1 MTALAL
7 LGADLRAY
15 RERSGR
21 SLRQTARH
29 VGRSPAWLSRVETG
43 HDTPGAGALATLA
56 EYLGADRLAL
66 DHWLALAGHVA
77 PDITA
82 AMLAH
87 PERWAAVRA
96 MLAIGGAL

>member
-1 MTALAL
+1 MRDLSL

-29 VGRSPAWLSRVETG
+29 VGRSHAWLSRVETG
-43 HDTPGAGALATLA
+43 HDTPGADALATLA
-56 EYLGADRLAL
+56 EYIGADRVAL

-77 PDITA
+77 PDLA
-82 AMLAH
+82 EALLAH
-87 PERWAAVRA
+87 PGRWADVRA
-96 MLAIGGAL
+96 LLAIGGAL